1 MIKAQASGNRV
12 PEEFEALV
20 RPHIDSYDYFIGD
33 GMHVVVE
40 SIEPLE
46 VSCYAYLSP
55 PELVSLPEINLKA
68 HKTLQCDQFGVW
80 LSSNACS
87 LQSYCMDIFL
97 DKAWT

>member
-1 MIKAQASGNRV
+1 MLKAQASGNRV

-46 VSCYAYLSP
+46 VSP
-55 PELVSLPEINLKA
+55 
-68 HKTLQCDQFGVW
+68 
-80 LSSNACS
+80 SSNHAR
-87 LQSYCMDIFL
+87 
-97 DKAWT
+97 A